1 LEILSADRFWNL
13 PDGVFSDRG
22 KIWEAPPPRLELYLV
37 EEQITRSPYAPQQFI
52 RPLILM
58 ESMVAEGWGF
68 RGIRLIAFGLGSGA
82 A

>member
-1 LEILSADRFWNL
+1 
-13 PDGVFSDRG
+13 
-22 KIWEAPPPRLELYLV
+22 LELYLV